1 MGQRYSGDWPKTKS
15 MKTPKVSIV
24 TVNYKQ
30 RAVTCEL
37 LDTIAAL
44 SYPNLETIVVD
55 NAQEHDDRHIYRIHL
70 PNVKV
75 INVAEN
81 IGFAGGNNLGI
92 QQAEGEYIFLLNNDT
107 EIHEGLIE
115 SLLESLMDNMQIGAI
130 SPILKYYDAP
140 DKIQFAGF
148 TEVNAL
154 TGRNNLI
161 QKQPEALLTDTA
173 YFHGAAVMI
182 PKRVID
188 KCGLM
193 PEEYFLYYEELDW
206 SRIIKEQGYELKVRA
221 DVSVLHKESISTG
234 KNSPL
239 KVYYQNRNR
248 VQFMRKTGG
257 KSWMFFITFFL
268 LISAP
273 KNLFQHLINNEYK
286 HLNAFLSALKHSLI
300 KRKVGLQPF

>member
-1 MGQRYSGDWPKTKS
+1 

-55 NAQEHDDRHIYRIHL
+55 NAQASDDSEIYKVHL
-70 PNVKV
+70 PNVKI
-75 INVAEN
+75 INAVEN

-92 QQAEGEYIFLLNNDT
+92 QQAEGDYIFLLNNDT

-115 SLLESLMDNMQIGAI
+115 SLLMGFKNNERIGAI
-130 SPILKYYDAP
+130 SPIIKYFDTP

-148 TEVNAL
+148 TKVNAL
-154 TGRNNLI
+154 TGRNDLI
-161 QKQPEALLTDTA
+161 QKQPDTLLADTA

-182 PKRVID
+182 PKHVIEE
-188 KCGLM
+188 CGLM

-206 SRIIKEQGYELKVRA
+206 SRIMKEKGFELKVRT
-221 DVSVLHKESISTG
+221 DVAVLHKESISTG

-248 VQFMRKTGG
+248 IHFMRK
-257 KSWMFFITFFL
+257 SNRQSPLFFL
-268 LISAP
+268 AFFVLVAIP
-273 KNLFQHLINNEYK
+273 KNLLQHLIKRDFK
-286 HLNAFLSALKHSLI
+286 HLQAFVKAIVHGLI
-300 KRKVGLQPF
+300 SPKIGFQNI

>member
-1 MGQRYSGDWPKTKS
+1 MGQRYSGDWPKAKS
-15 MKTPKVSIV
+15 MKTPKVSII

-37 LDTIAAL
+37 LDSIAAL

-55 NAQEHDDRHIYRIHL
+55 NEQEHDDRHIYRIHL

-75 INVAEN
+75 INVTEN

-130 SPILKYYDAP
+130 SPILKYFDAP

-154 TGRNNLI
+154 SGRNNLI
-161 QKQPEALLTDTA
+161 QKQPEELITDTA

-206 SRIIKEQGYELKVRA
+206 SRIIKKKGYELKVRT

-248 VQFMRKTGG
+248 IHFMRKSNR
-257 KSWMFFITFFL
+257 KSWLFFLTFFVL
-268 LISAP
+268 MAAP
-273 KNLFQHLINNEYK
+273 KNMLQHLLKRDFK
-286 HLNAFLSALKHSLI
+286 HLNAFVLAIKHGLITPRLGFQSL
-300 KRKVGLQPF
+300 